1 MFIKMSSD
9 LNNYLQKHTNASC
22 KTTAGAEGGFVCTIT
37 CHDGRV
43 IKCPG
48 SSKKKA
54 KELALE
60 EWAELSWPKESEEKV
75 APTKIKLDDVA
86 DDSDNVTSS
95 DDEDELFDR
104 LDDIEAMLTD
114 VLAKLDS
121 IPKELL
127 AKLDSIPEDLR
138 RLKNDIKDDNRR
150 QQSDFIDELR
160 RTCPRGGVVAVS
172 ACTK

>member
-1 MFIKMSSD
+1 MSSE
-9 LNNYLQKHTNASC
+9 LNHYLQKHSNASC

-43 IKCPG
+43 VKCPG

-60 EWAELSWPKESEEKV
+60 EWSELSWPKDASDADVEEKV

-95 DDEDELFDR
+95 ESYEDDELFDR
-104 LDDIEAMLTD
+104 LDDIEAMLKD

-121 IPKELL
+121 F
-127 AKLDSIPEDLR
+127 PEDLR

-160 RTCPRGGVVAVS
+160 RTCPRGGGL
-172 ACTK
+172 TK